1 MNCCGLCGHGFGAD
15 SLGSTV
21 DSTRIFAEHDE
32 WAKSYEKNNCVI
44 GKPEDLNDIYF
55 DIPWMWERLHR
66 ANDYTLSGVT
76 LNTWSWDHYRF
87 HFTSDSGEL
96 VMGDT
101 TKWMDRALAVYLGGP
116 VNRPAY
122 GTVAYPMHE
131 RCWAFMTR
139 ILDVGLIESNLFL
152 FTKVLYQRMKDT
164 KGANKFLI
172 DEKQYW
178 KQPGQK
184 YYMNLALK
192 DPAKYAKICEG
203 KMKALE
209 GCLDYAFAPRDP
221 FNVPELPG
229 LLSDLEESHKKKD
242 PKGNTKEIKAWKP
255 RTPRCHRMGL
265 RPSTFDVC
273 RIEAPIEIIIMIMD
287 YLPSLRDIKT
297 LMWVFPQWRYMVPQ
311 TCWRDRFIRELALN
325 ELAQNAN
332 ALNWRYLYFNAD
344 ALLAKSHGWL
354 FRRHVLGSLE
364 KTKVAFLKS
373 VNPEPKRKPT
383 LKPKPKR
390 KSKSKAKSK

>member
-1 MNCCGLCGHGFGAD
+1 
-15 SLGSTV
+15 
-21 DSTRIFAEHDE
+21 
-32 WAKSYEKNNCVI
+32 
-44 GKPEDLNDIYF
+44 
-55 DIPWMWERLHR
+55 
-66 ANDYTLSGVT
+66 
-76 LNTWSWDHYRF
+76 
-87 HFTSDSGEL
+87 
-96 VMGDT
+96 MGDT
-101 TKWMDRALAVYLGGP
+101 TKWMDRALAVYPGGP

-131 RCWAFMTR
+131 RCWALMTR

-203 KMKALE
+203 KMKTIE

-229 LLSDLEESHKKKD
+229 LLSDLEESHKKKLQ
-242 PKGNTKEIKAWKP
+242 KETQKKLDKQAAAAQAPAPAATTPSKPRRIKAWKP

-273 RIEAPIEIIIMIMD
+273 RIEAPTEIIIMIMD

-297 LMWVFPQWRYMVPQ
+297 LMWVFPQWRYKVPQ

-332 ALNWRYLYFNAD
+332 ALDWRYLYFNAD
-344 ALLAKSHGWL
+344 ELLAKSHGWL